1 MIMKTRELDK
11 LKSKLPKKYRDI
23 LWKRLN
29 KYSVSSINA
38 VLRGDY
44 DNIEIIDAAIQ
55 LAEEHQAELRGRSEK
70 ISSL

>member
-11 LKSKLPKKYRDI
+11 LKSKLPKKYREI
-23 LWKRLN
+23 LWQRLN
-29 KYSVSSINA
+29 KYSISSINA

-44 DNIEIIDAAIQ
+44 DNTEIIDAAIQ
-55 LAEEHQAELRGRSEK
+55 LAAEHQTELKSRSEK